1 MKRYIGV
8 LSLSFVLVSIA
19 SGLLAQAA
27 AGDLDSAKALYAA
40 ASYEEALATLD
51 QIGSGADAIQVNQYR
66 ALCLLAL
73 GRARDAEAPLQQI
86 VSADP
91 LYKIPAADVSPRL
104 VDLFSDVRKRTLPST
119 ARQLYT
125 RAKSSYDAKNM
136 SEAAKDFKTLLA
148 VLNEPEAADRAS
160 ELADL
165 KSLAEGFLTLADAQL
180 AAQKP
185 PTPAPPPAAVAAAAA
200 PVPAAAAPVPAAAP
214 AERRI
219 YTSEDADVK
228 PPIELQRQMP
238 SWTPTSATQKIS
250 TFKGALRVIVDERG
264 MVESA
269 DMLSSVY
276 PTYNALLMKA
286 AKTWRYQPAMRLGVP
301 VKYAMTIEIVLRPL
315 SEDE

>member
-8 LSLSFVLVSIA
+8 LSLSFVLLSIA
-19 SGLLAQAA
+19 GGVLAQAA

-104 VDLFSDVRKRTLPST
+104 VDLFRDVRKRTLPST

-200 PVPAAAAPVPAAAP
+200 AVPAAAP
-214 AERRI
+214 PERRI

-286 AKTWRYQPAMRLGVP
+286 AKTWRYQPATRNGVP
-301 VKYAMTIEIVLRPL
+301 VKYALTLEIVLRPL
-315 SEDE
+315 SDE

>member
-1 MKRYIGV
+1 MKRHISV
-8 LSLSFVLVSIA
+8 VPLSLVALSLVVVAI
-19 SGLLAQAA
+19 GGGVLAQAA

-51 QIGSGADAIQVNQYR
+51 QLGAADSIQVNQYR

-86 VSADP
+86 VSTDP
-91 LYKIPAADVSPRL
+91 LYKLPAAEVSPRL
-104 VDLFSDVRKRTLPST
+104 VDLFRDVRKRTLPTT

-125 RAKSSYDAKNM
+125 RAKSNYDAKNLP
-136 SEAAKDFKTLLA
+136 EAAKDFKTLLA
-148 VLNEPEAADRAS
+148 LLNDPEAADRGN

-180 AAQKP
+180 AAPKP
-185 PTPAPPPAAVAAAAA
+185 PAPAPVSAVTAAAALA
-200 PVPAAAAPVPAAAP
+200 PAAAP

-219 YTSEDADVK
+219 YTSEDSDVK

-250 TFKGALRVIVDERG
+250 TFRGAVRVVIDEKGT
-264 MVESA
+264 VESA
-269 DMLSSVY
+269 DILSSVY
-276 PTYNALLMKA
+276 PTYNVLLLKA

-301 VKYAMTIEIVLRPL
+301 VKYATTIEVVLRPL
-315 SEDE
+315 SDE

>member
-1 MKRYIGV
+1 MKWHTGV
-8 LSLSFVLVSIA
+8 LALSLVLGPVA
-19 SGLLAQAA
+19 AARLTHAA

-51 QIGSGADAIQVNQYR
+51 QLGGSADSIQVNQYR

-73 GRARDAEAPLQQI
+73 GRARDAEGPLQQI

-104 VDLFSDVRKRTLPST
+104 VDLFRDVRKRTLPAA

-125 RAKSSYDAKNM
+125 RAKKSFDAKNM
-136 SEAAKDFKTLLA
+136 SQASKEFKTLL
-148 VLNEPEAADRAS
+148 VLLNEPEAADRPT

-180 AAQKP
+180 AAPKP
-185 PTPAPPPAAVAAAAA
+185 PAPAPAAEVTAAAA
-200 PVPAAAAPVPAAAP
+200 PAPVAPP

-219 YTSEDADVK
+219 YSSDDHDVK

-250 TFKGALRVIVDERG
+250 TFKGAVRLIVDEHG
-264 MVESA
+264 MIESA
-269 DMLSSVY
+269 EMLASVY
-276 PTYNALLMKA
+276 PTYNALLLKA
-286 AKTWRYQPAMRLGVP
+286 AKTWRYQPAMRNGVP
-301 VKYAMTIEIVLRPL
+301 VRYATTLEIVLRPL
-315 SEDE
+315 SQE

>member
-1 MKRYIGV
+1 MKRHISV
-8 LSLSFVLVSIA
+8 VPLSFLALSLVVVA
-19 SGLLAQAA
+19 VGGGVLAQAA

-51 QIGSGADAIQVNQYR
+51 QLGAADSIQVNQYR

-73 GRARDAEAPLQQI
+73 GRARDAEVPLQQI
-86 VSADP
+86 VSTDP
-91 LYKIPAADVSPRL
+91 LYKLAAAEVSPRL
-104 VDLFSDVRKRTLPST
+104 VDLFRDVRKRALPST

-125 RAKSSYDAKNM
+125 RAKSNYDAKNLP
-136 SEAAKDFKTLLA
+136 EAAKDFKTLLA
-148 VLNEPEAADRAS
+148 LLNDPEAADRGN

-180 AAQKP
+180 AAPKP
-185 PTPAPPPAAVAAAAA
+185 PAPAPVSAVTAAAA
-200 PVPAAAAPVPAAAP
+200 PAPAAAP

-219 YTSEDADVK
+219 YTSDDADVK

-250 TFKGALRVIVDERG
+250 TFKGAVRVVIDEKG

-276 PTYNALLMKA
+276 PTYNVLLLKA
-286 AKTWRYQPAMRLGVP
+286 AKTWRYQPATRFGAAVR
-301 VKYAMTIEIVLRPL
+301 YATTIEVVLRPL
-315 SEDE
+315 SDE